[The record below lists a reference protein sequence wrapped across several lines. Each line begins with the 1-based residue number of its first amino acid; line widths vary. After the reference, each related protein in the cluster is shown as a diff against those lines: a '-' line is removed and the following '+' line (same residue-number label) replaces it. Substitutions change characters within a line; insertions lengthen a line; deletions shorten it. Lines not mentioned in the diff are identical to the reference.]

1 MSKDVA
7 FFRARLPEFREA
19 EERFFVKK
27 DLSAKEY
34 KGISGRF
41 GSYAQKGGELGM
53 IRLRMC
59 GGRMSKDKLSFI
71 IDECRRFGIAPQPDR
86 GPDLPDHGQGPGPR
100 HQHPGRRRG
109 QPQERVGHVA
119 VRGGARREVRRVP
132 LRQGHGDLPAGH
144 HDGDQD
150 AQEAEGHILQLR
162 QERDPRHVQGPGV
175 HS

>member
-59 GGRMSKDKLSFI
+59 GGRMSKDKLSLSA
-71 IDECRRFGIAPQPDR
+71 G
-86 GPDLPDHGQGPGPR
+86 GSGSPGSTP
-100 HQHPGRRRG
+100 P
-109 QPQERVGHVA
+109 P
-119 VRGGARREVRRVP
+119 ARP
-132 LRQGHGDLPAGH
+132 
-144 HDGDQD
+144 
-150 AQEAEGHILQLR
+150 
-162 QERDPRHVQGPGV
+162 
-175 HS
+175 SSSTT